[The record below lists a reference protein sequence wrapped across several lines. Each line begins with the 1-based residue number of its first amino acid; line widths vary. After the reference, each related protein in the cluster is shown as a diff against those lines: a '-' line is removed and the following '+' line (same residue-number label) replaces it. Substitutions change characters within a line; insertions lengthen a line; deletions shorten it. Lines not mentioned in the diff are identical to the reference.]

1 MSTQYKPLKA
11 ILMAGALLVF
21 APALIAA
28 SGGPA
33 GEIALLAK
41 PDATPSYSVQVRNI
55 AGLGD
60 ILVGEDRMTLYVFLK
75 DSIGVSTCTGAC
87 ATLWPPEQINIGI
100 TPSVGPGVT
109 AKVGVLV
116 VSDETAMLTINGMPV
131 YNYSLDKLP
140 GDVLGQGFKGNWY
153 VLSSSGALIKVASGL
168 MGPGAET
175 PVP

>member
-1 MSTQYKPLKA
+1 MSAQYKPIKA

-28 SGGPA
+28 SSGPA
-33 GEIALLAK
+33 GEVALPTKL
-41 PDATPSYSVQVRNI
+41 DAAPSYSVQVRYI
-55 AGLGD
+55 PGLGN
-60 ILVGEDRMTLYVFLK
+60 ILVGEDGMTLYAFLK
-75 DSIGVSTCTGAC
+75 DSPGVSTCTGAC
-87 ATLWPPEQINIGI
+87 ATLWPPEQIDVGL
-100 TPSVGPGVT
+100 TPTVDPGVT
-109 AKVGVLV
+109 AKVDFIVL
-116 VSDETAMLTINGMPV
+116 SDETAMLTVNGMPV

-153 VLSSSGALIKVASGL
+153 VLSSSGALIKASIGL